1 MNRHHADA
9 ARWGLADRRG
19 VTLLELLVFM
29 ALFGLLL
36 GVMSALIGAAG
47 NGRRVTSDVNARA
60 TTAET
65 IAQLL
70 NYEIG
75 LAGYRGT
82 GATSVQTNTF
92 AAPTL
97 EIGRGTGTDPD
108 TITVRYF
115 EDRFYDAVTSIA
127 LVETTFS
134 IGANEDGDLSLLR
147 AENGGVASAV
157 VSGVASIKVA
167 LFVRRTGEVEAV
179 AAAGL
184 VLADLA
190 GLSLDLTLTDGTE
203 GRFLINL
210 PNAQSATFF

>member
-1 MNRHHADA
+1 M
-9 ARWGLADRRG
+9 
-19 VTLLELLVFM
+19 FM

-36 GVMSALIGAAG
+36 GVMAALIGAAG
-47 NGRRVTSDVNARA
+47 NGRRVTSDVNARV

-82 GATSVQTNTF
+82 GATSVQSNVF
-92 AAPTL
+92 ADPTL
-97 EIGRGTGTDPD
+97 EIGRGAGTDPD

-115 EDRFYDAVTSIA
+115 EDRFYDAATSIA

-134 IGANEDGDLSLLR
+134 IGANEDGVLSLLR
-147 AENGGVASAV
+147 AEDGGAASAV

-167 LFVRRTGEVEAV
+167 LFVRRSGDVEPV
-179 AAAGL
+179 GTAGI
-184 VLADLA
+184 VPADLA
-190 GLSLDLTLTDGTE
+190 GLSLDLLLTDGTE
-203 GRFLINL
+203 GRFLVNL